1 MNFLGRAKG
10 KEARENAAA
19 APPFGP
25 RFSPEVVAKTKTLE
39 VHGSEFSD
47 PGPDYCEFRA
57 FDAQGNLIGS
67 KRVDGY

>member
-25 RFSPEVVAKTKTLE
+25 GFSPEIVAKTEVLE
-39 VHGSEFSD
+39 VHGSEFSA
-47 PGPDYCEFRA
+47 PGIDYCEFRA
-57 FDAQGNLIGS
+57 FDAGRKLVGTM
-67 KRVDGY
+67 RVDGY

>member
-1 MNFLGRAKG
+1 VNFLGRAKG

-25 RFSPEVVAKTKTLE
+25 GFSEEIVAKTETME
-39 VHGSEFSD
+39 VHGSEFSA
-47 PGPDYCEFRA
+47 PGIDYCEFRA
-57 FDAQGNLIGS
+57 FDVRGNLVGT